1 MWVEGKRD
9 IPQPEVKAIFRI
21 DSYAKGD
28 LREAKITRVRS
39 LFLEDEELG
48 PFLDHLIAELSR
60 ERTP

>member
-1 MWVEGKRD
+1 MWVEGERD
-9 IPQPEVKAIFRI
+9 IPQTEAKAIFRI

-48 PFLDHLIAELSR
+48 PFLDHLIADLST
-60 ERTP
+60 EGAP

>member
-1 MWVEGKRD
+1 MWAEGKRD
-9 IPQPEVKAIFRI
+9 IPQYEAKTIFRI

-48 PFLDHLIAELSR
+48 PFLDHLIAVLSQ
-60 ERTP
+60 EVTP